1 MSIFGAMVT
10 AVTGLRGQSY
20 ALENISDN
28 IANSQ
33 TVGYKRVD
41 TTFEDLIPDY
51 PLTQQIGGSVSA
63 SSRGTNTV
71 AGNYSATGVGTN
83 VAINGTGFF
92 IVRDTAG
99 YTGGQPTSTAK
110 DLYTRRGDFE
120 LDKNGFLMN
129 GAGRYL
135 VGNPADAT
143 TGAIQ
148 GGAPTVL
155 QFNSDQVPAQQTST
169 VEYRAN
175 LPSIPQTV
183 LKTSGGTHLFNPALF
198 ADTTGANIRASE
210 ETTFTDRTISG
221 GTVTMYDGLGTQ
233 VNAQLRWAKTADA
246 ATTPAVVSDTWKL
259 YYMTDPAATGTATK
273 WTATA
278 QTYQFSSNGAMTAPV
293 GTIIQPTMTIGTTSF
308 SNIELDTGLT
318 QFAQLDGQVAT
329 SVLRQDGFG
338 AGKMDDLSVS
348 ADGRMVASYSNG
360 QTKTLAQLAVAQFK
374 AANMLK
380 RRDGGT
386 FQETLESGQPVYGLN
401 GANIMSGQ
409 LEGSNTDIAEEFSK
423 MIITQQ
429 AYSANTRVVTTAQ
442 QMLQDAINIIR

>member
-83 VAINGTGFF
+83 IAINGTGFF
-92 IVRDTAG
+92 IVRDTAE
-99 YTGGQPTSTAK
+99 YVGGAPRFTAK

-120 LDKNGFLMN
+120 LDKDGFLIN
-129 GAGRYL
+129 GAGRFL
-135 VGNPADAT
+135 VGNLADAT
-143 TGAIQ
+143 TGVMQ
-148 GGAPTVL
+148 GGAPSVL
-155 QFNSDQVPAQQTST
+155 QFNSDQVPAQKTSKI
-169 VEYRAN
+169 EYRSN
-175 LPSIPQTV
+175 LPATPQTAF
-183 LKTSGGTHLFNPALF
+183 KTSGGTHLFDPALF

-210 ETTFTDRTISG
+210 EITFNDRTIAG
-221 GTVTMYDGLGTQ
+221 GTVTMFDGLGTQ

-246 ATTPAVVSDTWKL
+246 TTTPAVVPDTWKL
-259 YYMTDPAATGTATK
+259 YYMTDPSATGAATK
-273 WTATA
+273 WTATS
-278 QTYQFSSNGAMTAPV
+278 QTYQFGSTGAMTAPV
-293 GTIIQPTMTIGTTSF
+293 GTIIQPVMTIGTTSF
-308 SNIELDTGLT
+308 TNVEFDLGIT

-338 AGKMDDLSVS
+338 AGKMDDISVS
-348 ADGRMVASYSNG
+348 SDGRIVASYSNG
-360 QTKTLAQLAVAQFK
+360 QTRILAQLSVAQFN

-386 FQETLESGQPVYGLN
+386 FEATLESGQPVYGLN
-401 GANIMSGQ
+401 GANIMSAQ